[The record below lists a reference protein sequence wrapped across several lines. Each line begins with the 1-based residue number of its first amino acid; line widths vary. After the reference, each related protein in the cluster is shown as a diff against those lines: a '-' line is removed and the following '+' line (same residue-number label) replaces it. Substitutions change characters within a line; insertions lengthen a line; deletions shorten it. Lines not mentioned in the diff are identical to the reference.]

1 MSPPLSTD
9 EIRTRV
15 LTYLSDIAP
24 EIDRNSLKPDLS
36 LREQTE
42 IDSVDFLRFVSR
54 VYEGLGVNVPEADYA
69 KLDTLD
75 HIVAY
80 LASRVPNP

>member
-1 MSPPLSTD
+1 MSPNLSAD
-9 EIRTRV
+9 EIRAKV
-15 LTYLSDIAP
+15 LSYLSDIAP
-24 EIDRNSLKPDLS
+24 EIDPKALNPALP

-42 IDSVDFLRFVSR
+42 IDSVDFLRFVTLL
-54 VYEGLGVNVPEADYA
+54 YEGLKINVPEADYA

-80 LASRVPNP
+80 LAAQTPKS